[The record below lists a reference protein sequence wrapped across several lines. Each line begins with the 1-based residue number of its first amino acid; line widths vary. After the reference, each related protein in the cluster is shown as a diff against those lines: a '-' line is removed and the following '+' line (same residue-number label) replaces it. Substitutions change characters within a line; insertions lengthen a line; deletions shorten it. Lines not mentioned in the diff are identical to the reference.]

1 MNQHVTLDP
10 GMSDDQLAN
19 ERDAQWHLKQ
29 MLEEVRKRIR
39 TINAYSSVVQIDMT
53 AWENFVHDDLP
64 AIKDWDEK
72 IHEARNVCI

>member
-1 MNQHVTLDP
+1 MNQHLKIDP

-19 ERDAQWHLKQ
+19 ERDAQWHYKD
-29 MLEEVRKRIR
+29 MLDTVRKRIR
-39 TINAYSSVVQIDMT
+39 TINAYSSVVQINMT

-72 IHEARNVCI
+72 ITEARHG